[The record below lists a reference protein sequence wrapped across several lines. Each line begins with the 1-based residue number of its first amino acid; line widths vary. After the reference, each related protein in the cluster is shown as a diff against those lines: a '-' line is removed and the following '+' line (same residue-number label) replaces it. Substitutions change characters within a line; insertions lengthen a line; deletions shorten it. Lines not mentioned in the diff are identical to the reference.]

1 MLIWQR
7 TTFRSSTMRWSS
19 LLLRLS
25 NMARGRE
32 PYCSNQ
38 GLLSRLVGRL
48 YFWGRWWKWL
58 SPDASGSVVLRLCLL
73 TSSLHVFREPES
85 TNLTKKFH
93 EILYVC
99 ISFLGDC
106 KMSFSVLWQTF
117 ILAFFTSIE
126 SFYLVEKQNKAKKKY
141 VDSGIMKK
149 CDEIDL
155 W

>member
-48 YFWGRWWKWL
+48 YLWGRWWKWL
-58 SPDASGSVVLRLCLL
+58 SPDASGSLVLCRCLL
-73 TSSLHVFREPES
+73 TSSSHVFRKPES
-85 TNLTKKFH
+85 MKTFH
-93 EILYVC
+93 EILCFIFRGLQSV
-99 ISFLGDC
+99 
-106 KMSFSVLWQTF
+106 FSVLWQTF
-117 ILAFFTSIE
+117 ILAFFISIE
-126 SFYLVEKQNKAKKKY
+126 NFYLVQKQNKENLLKKY
-141 VDSGIMKK
+141 ANSGIVKT
-149 CDEIDL
+149 CDELDL